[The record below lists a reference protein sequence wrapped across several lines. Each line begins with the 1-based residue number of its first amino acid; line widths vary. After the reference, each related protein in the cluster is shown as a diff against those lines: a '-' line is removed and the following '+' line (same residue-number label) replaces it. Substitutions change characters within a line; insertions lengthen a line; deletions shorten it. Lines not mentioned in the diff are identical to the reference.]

1 MISAGHYKSIS
12 NLMSNM
18 PEGMIRESFSN
29 AANLA
34 VKGLWWQFSLLY
46 HDEMENYFCIIQWW
60 LTHPLLPK
68 PYHTIQPVNEQSL
81 TLTLSLEK
89 LFSKVHCCFFCVIS
103 IPCMRLFSAIC
114 WWVFSSSVQGPLQKM
129 DPMQL
134 APWFWGFVKNLSLI
148 ESERNYPLH
157 YDAFGF
163 SFAPKM
169 IWHMY

>member
-1 MISAGHYKSIS
+1 M
-12 NLMSNM
+12 L
-18 PEGMIRESFSN
+18 EGIIRESFSN
-29 AANLA
+29 VAKLA

-89 LFSKVHCCFFCVIS
+89 LFSTFHCCFFYVIS

-114 WWVFSSSVQGPLQKM
+114 WWVFSASVQGPLQKWTQCSLHH
-129 DPMQL
+129 DFEDL
-134 APWFWGFVKNLSLI
+134 WKKLSFI
-148 ESERNYPLH
+148 ESERTYALHSMMLLDFPLLPK
-157 YDAFGF
+157 YDIYVRTAH
-163 SFAPKM
+163 
-169 IWHMY
+169 W

>member
-1 MISAGHYKSIS
+1 MCSYVILSKFERKFQQDITHYKSIF
-12 NLMSNM
+12 NLMPNM
-18 PEGMIRESFSN
+18 LEGIIRESFSN

-89 LFSKVHCCFFCVIS
+89 LFSKFHCCFFYVIS

-114 WWVFSSSVQGPLQKM
+114 WWVFSASVQGPLQKWT
-129 DPMQL
+129 QC
-134 APWFWGFVKNLSLI
+134 SLHHDF
-148 ESERNYPLH
+148 EDLWRNYHL
-157 YDAFGF
+157 
-163 SFAPKM
+163 
-169 IWHMY
+169 

>member
-1 MISAGHYKSIS
+1 M
-12 NLMSNM
+12 L
-18 PEGMIRESFSN
+18 EGIIRESFSN

-68 PYHTIQPVNEQSL
+68 PCHTIQPVNEQSL

-89 LFSKVHCCFFCVIS
+89 LFSKVHCCFFYVIS
-103 IPCMRLFSAIC
+103 IPCMRLFFTIC
-114 WWVFSSSVQGPLQKM
+114 WWVFSASVQWPGTVTKM

-134 APWFWGFVKNLSLI
+134 APWFWGFVKKIIIYRIWKNLCFAF
-148 ESERNYPLH
+148 
-157 YDAFGF
+157 YDALGF
-163 SFAPKM
+163 SSAPK
-169 IWHMY
+169 IWHICKNSELIKRYKLW

>member
-1 MISAGHYKSIS
+1 M
-12 NLMSNM
+12 L
-18 PEGMIRESFSN
+18 EGKKRESFSN

-89 LFSKVHCCFFCVIS
+89 LFSTFHCCFFYVIS

-114 WWVFSSSVQGPLQKM
+114 WWVFSASVQGPLQKWTQCSLHH
-129 DPMQL
+129 DFEDL
-134 APWFWGFVKNLSLI
+134 WKKLSFI
-148 ESERNYPLH
+148 ESERTYALHSMMLLDFPLLPKL
-157 YDAFGF
+157 YDIYVWTAL
-163 SFAPKM
+163 
-169 IWHMY
+169 W